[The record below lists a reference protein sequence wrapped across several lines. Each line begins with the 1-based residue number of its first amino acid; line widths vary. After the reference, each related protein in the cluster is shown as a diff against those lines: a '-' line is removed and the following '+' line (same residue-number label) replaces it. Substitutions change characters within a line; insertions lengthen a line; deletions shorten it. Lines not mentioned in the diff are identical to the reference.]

1 MYPYV
6 LSEAQ
11 AGMSMSLLAV
21 IVEVWYTLSKIS
33 NTESYIVGIFRG
45 LEFFL
50 SQEDPVIR
58 IKVSSFEP

>member
-1 MYPYV
+1 
-6 LSEAQ
+6 
-11 AGMSMSLLAV
+11 MSMSLLAV